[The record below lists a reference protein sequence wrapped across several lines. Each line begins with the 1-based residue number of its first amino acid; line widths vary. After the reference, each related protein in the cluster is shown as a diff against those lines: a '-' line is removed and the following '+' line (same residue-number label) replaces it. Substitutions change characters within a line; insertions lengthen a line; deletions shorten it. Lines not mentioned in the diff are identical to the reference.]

1 MSRRLIL
8 TCPACFS
15 ADDVTAERAP
25 DGFGFLYTCANGRRH
40 DDAHPAVWQAD
51 PESDARSCVVGDG
64 VLGDLY
70 EPLVAVL
77 QPGEPF
83 LEHGIIEARLRQTAW
98 DVFARHVEEAGHVA
112 FGDIRNTASNR
123 IGMAL
128 GQLRG
133 RGIVVDKRLPGTG
146 AWSYNTDIG
155 FWALAPAEPGRPV
168 RTWVDHAA
176 ATGRSP
182 DFTNEDRL
190 GLTSRRQGVR
200 YPWQADCP

>member
-1 MSRRLIL
+1 M
-8 TCPACFS
+8 
-15 ADDVTAERAP
+15 
-25 DGFGFLYTCANGRRH
+25 
-40 DDAHPAVWQAD
+40 
-51 PESDARSCVVGDG
+51 
-64 VLGDLY
+64 
-70 EPLVAVL
+70 AVL
-77 QPGEPF
+77 KPGEPF

-98 DVFARHVEEAGHVA
+98 DVFARHVDEMGHVA

-128 GQLRG
+128 GQLRS

-168 RTWVDHAA
+168 QTWVDYAA
-176 ATGRSP
+176 ATSRSP

-190 GLTSRRQGVR
+190 GLTSRRQGVH
-200 YPWQADCP
+200 YPWQAD